1 MMKKLSSLL
10 SVSLLGVF
18 LTSCMSEQWQPPDK
32 IYYPITS
39 ISIYPTNNSKVSM
52 VKNLGKELPIRT
64 IESQL
69 PPQNASYC
77 IFEHMQNFLGIP
89 SSFIEKINMA
99 DQSQLILLK
108 NPYSNSQGVYFI
120 VKLQGNH
127 RSEVSLF
134 KNKLPFLSH
143 RWHQLMDR
151 CL

>member
-1 MMKKLSSLL
+1 MKKTSSLL
-10 SVSLLGVF
+10 SAFLMGIFLVSC
-18 LTSCMSEQWQPPDK
+18 TSEQWQP
-32 IYYPITS
+32 IYPITS
-39 ISIYPTNNSKVSM
+39 VPIYPSSNNKANT

-64 IESQL
+64 IVSQL
-69 PPQNASYC
+69 QPQNTSHC
-77 IFEHMQNFLGIP
+77 IIERMQSFLGIP

-120 VKLQGNH
+120 VKLKDH
-127 RSEVSLF
+127 YRSEVSLF

-143 RWHQLMDR
+143 RWHQLMDQ

>member
-1 MMKKLSSLL
+1 MKKLSSLL
-10 SVSLLGVF
+10 SVFLVGVF
-18 LTSCMSEQWQPPDK
+18 LVSCKSERQPISDK

-39 ISIYPTNNSKVSM
+39 VSIYPSSNNKVSI

-64 IESQL
+64 IVSQL
-69 PPQNASYC
+69 QPQNTSRC
-77 IFEHMQNFLGIP
+77 IIEHMQSFLGIP

-120 VKLQGNH
+120 VKLKDNYH
-127 RSEVSLF
+127 SEVSLF

-143 RWHQLMDR
+143 RWHQLMDQ